1 MRVKQMLYLLGEKML
16 STSEICIIILVLIVL
31 LCYLIIKIK
40 VIIINNKIDIYIMD
54 NLKEIYSKLDDDQIQ
69 SEMVIDRVSEFL
81 SNLTIMMKKHNIKKF
96 KYLNYD
102 IKLNTMGTFQE
113 ELLEDFFEKKSEI
126 FSFKDEDQNNLVYSQ
141 FENEEICLI
150 LENYT
155 KKFGIDYNGIEK
167 EYLMRILK
175 GKGFD
180 FHNEELDDILDDFI
194 YYNEK
199 KKTLELMM
207 KINGFDS
214 NDFLE
219 NIIKNFGEKYY
230 AVLPIIKNTIKNRYN
245 VIYSEEEIV
254 SKCDLLIDKV
264 NLHYFEK
271 KLMENTYS
279 IHHMSGYDFEDY
291 LADIFKSKNYSVQ
304 ITQRSQD
311 QGADIILEKLGKR
324 IVIQAKK
331 YSNKVGN
338 KAVQEIV
345 SAMKYYKAD
354 LGSVIT
360 NNLFTKQAKSLAL
373 ANEIILVDG
382 FILKKI
388 IEEQLYDPY
397 IYKNITT
404 AST

>member
-1 MRVKQMLYLLGEKML
+1 MLYLLGEKML

>member
-1 MRVKQMLYLLGEKML
+1 MYGSQVKQMLYLLGEKML
-16 STSEICIIILVLIVL
+16 STSEICIIIIVLIVL

-40 VIIINNKIDIYIMD
+40 VIIIKNKIDIYIMD

-81 SNLTIMMKKHNIKKF
+81 SNLTIMMKKHNIKKI

-126 FSFKDEDQNNLVYSQ
+126 FSYKDEDQNNLVYSQ

-175 GKGFD
+175 EKGFD

-304 ITQRSQD
+304 ITKRSQD

-373 ANEIILVDG
+373 TNEIILVDG

-397 IYKNITT
+397 I
-404 AST
+404 

>member
-1 MRVKQMLYLLGEKML
+1 MLYLLGEKML
-16 STSEICIIILVLIVL
+16 STSEICIIIIVLIVL

-40 VIIINNKIDIYIMD
+40 VIIIKNKIDIYIMD

-81 SNLTIMMKKHNIKKF
+81 SNLTIMMKKHNIKKI

-126 FSFKDEDQNNLVYSQ
+126 FSYKDEDQNNLVYSQ

-175 GKGFD
+175 EKGFD

-304 ITQRSQD
+304 ITKRSQD

-373 ANEIILVDG
+373 TNEIILVDG

-397 IYKNITT
+397 I
-404 AST
+404 

>member
-1 MRVKQMLYLLGEKML
+1 ML

>member
-1 MRVKQMLYLLGEKML
+1 V
-16 STSEICIIILVLIVL
+16 
-31 LCYLIIKIK
+31 
-40 VIIINNKIDIYIMD
+40 
-54 NLKEIYSKLDDDQIQ
+54 
-69 SEMVIDRVSEFL
+69 
-81 SNLTIMMKKHNIKKF
+81 
-96 KYLNYD
+96 
-102 IKLNTMGTFQE
+102 
-113 ELLEDFFEKKSEI
+113 
-126 FSFKDEDQNNLVYSQ
+126 
-141 FENEEICLI
+141 
-150 LENYT
+150 
-155 KKFGIDYNGIEK
+155 GIEK

>member
-1 MRVKQMLYLLGEKML
+1 MLYLLGEKML
-16 STSEICIIILVLIVL
+16 STSEICIIIIVLIVL

-40 VIIINNKIDIYIMD
+40 VIIIKNKIDIYVMD

-126 FSFKDEDQNNLVYSQ
+126 FSYKDEDQNNLVYSQ

-175 GKGFD
+175 EKGFD

-304 ITQRSQD
+304 ITKRSQD

-397 IYKNITT
+397 I
-404 AST
+404 